1 MVRRTIGSLE
11 QGYQTINSQ
20 GRRTLDQQGRWRTVN
35 WKGQRTDIQSQFQFQ
50 IISPITNHIRYH
62 VPLGLQH
69 RCL

>member
-1 MVRRTIGSLE
+1 MERRTIGSLE
-11 QGYQTINSQ
+11 GHQTINSQ
-20 GRRTLDQQGRWRTVN
+20 GKTLDQQGWWRTVN

-50 IISPITNHIRYH
+50 IIGPITNHIRYH